1 MKLSVCMVS
10 MSVLSAAAVSNGQQ
24 AGDASVCPRDG
35 GLTPRALAPYRQGL
49 AALQASRWSAA
60 RAWLARAWGVHHH
73 EDVAPYLGFSELKL
87 RRYSDAA
94 EHLSWYLR
102 HAPACR
108 AEGRQWAR
116 SALAIALANTATLT
130 VRVLPAGAEVAV
142 DGAVLGASPLSAP
155 VFLAPGAH
163 SVTARKDGYRR
174 QRVAVQAEEGR
185 SETLTIRLVAVTRR

>member
-1 MKLSVCMVS
+1 MKLSVCMVG
-10 MSVLSAAAVSNGQQ
+10 MSVLSAAPAIQGAQG
-24 AGDASVCPRDG
+24 AGTSACPKDG
-35 GLTPRALAPYRQGL
+35 GLAASARAPYRNGL
-49 AALQASRWSAA
+49 EALEASRWPEA

-73 EDVAPYLGFSELKL
+73 EDIAPYLGFSELKL

-102 HAPACR
+102 HAPECR
-108 AEGRQWAR
+108 TEGRRWAR
-116 SALAIALANTATLT
+116 GALAVALANTASFT

-174 QRVAVQAEEGR
+174 ERVMVQAEAGR
-185 SETLTIRLVAVTRR
+185 SEALTIRLVAVTRR